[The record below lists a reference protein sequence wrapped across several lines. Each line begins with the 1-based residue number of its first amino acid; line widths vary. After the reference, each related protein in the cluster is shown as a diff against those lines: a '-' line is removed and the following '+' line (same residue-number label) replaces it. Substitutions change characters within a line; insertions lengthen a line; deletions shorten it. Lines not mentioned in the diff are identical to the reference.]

1 MNTILSGRNP
11 IAEDTIKLKAQ
22 RYVMIHRGFGHKH
35 EEAYIA
41 GAMDILAE
49 LTKINAL

>member
-1 MNTILSGRNP
+1 MDNILSGRNP

-22 RYVMIHRGFGHKH
+22 RFVMMHRGFGRSH
-35 EEAYIA
+35 EKAYMA

-49 LTKINAL
+49 LTKYNAI